1 MTWQANYFQGWWFSP
16 LAIWRHLPLSLCHWG
31 SHGDLEESH
40 STAKKTSHMKVS
52 SLALSSTPLVNL
64 RSFLP
69 CSLTAE
75 QIASTLRACIHVL
88 SQLPSLESSQKES
101 GENDKTGKQFSRL
114 VIFSPGYLKASSSEL
129 LSLAWATGTLKS
141 QIAQL
146 KRPALWRSALLPC
159 HLHWWSTYFLFCL
172 VLWLLSRLLQQQ

>member
-1 MTWQANYFQGWWFSP
+1 MDP
-16 LAIWRHLPLSLCHWG
+16 
-31 SHGDLEESH
+31 EESH
-40 STAKKTSHMKVS
+40 STAKETNPLKVS
-52 SLALSSTPLVNL
+52 SHALSSTPLVNL
-64 RSFLP
+64 LSFLP

-129 LSLAWATGTLKS
+129 LSLAGATGSLKS
-141 QIAQL
+141 QTAQL
-146 KRPALWRSALLPC
+146 K
-159 HLHWWSTYFLFCL
+159 
-172 VLWLLSRLLQQQ
+172 